1 MQKWLQKLKEIVNK
15 AYKNSKFS
23 PAALSSKKQ
32 EKKSIEKQ
40 YSGQKI
46 AAEGGENFWG
56 Y

>member
-15 AYKNSKFS
+15 AYKSTKIS

-32 EKKSIEKQ
+32 EKKSIGKR
-40 YSGQKI
+40 YSGKKI
-46 AAEGGENFWG
+46 AAEGGEKIWG